1 MAFKTLRFQA
11 GPGATKVLTRDG
23 FDFDRFQVMAGASGG
38 PKWLALSRLDKFIA
52 GELLPR
58 RKTPLFLLGSSIGAW
73 RFSCYTK
80 PDPVAAIQEFEDAYV
95 AQRYGKKPTAEE
107 VTAETRRFF
116 KLIAGE
122 GGVAQMLSNP
132 RVRLNV
138 MAVRCR
144 GAAAYEQP
152 WLQGLGMMAAA
163 TGNLFSR
170 RALALSYER
179 ALFFDSRDEPP
190 FMNLTGLPMHRIA
203 LSERNLEDAVVA
215 SGSIPLV
222 LEGVRD
228 IHGAPRGMYRD
239 GGVTDYHFN
248 DSLSSDDGLV
258 FYPHF
263 YPYMVPGWFDKSLSW
278 RRAHGAATDKVLLV
292 SPSQEFVASLPYGKI
307 PDRKDFANLDNEQR
321 ISYWNTVVA
330 ESERMADEFRELLA
344 GGDLAGR
351 LEPLG

>member
-11 GPGATKVLTRDG
+11 GPGAARVLTRDG

-38 PKWLALSRLDKFIA
+38 PKWLALSRLDKFIT

-73 RFSCYTK
+73 RFSCYTRL
-80 PDPVAAIQEFEDAYV
+80 DPVAAIQEFEDAYIE
-95 AQRYGKKPTAEE
+95 QRYGKKPTAQE
-107 VTAETRRFF
+107 VTEETRRFF

-122 GGVAQMLSNP
+122 AGVARMLSSP
-132 RVRLNV
+132 AVRLNV

-144 GAAAYEQP
+144 GAAAFEQP

-170 RALALSYER
+170 RALAVSYER
-179 ALFFDSRDEPP
+179 VLFFDSRDEPP
-190 FMNLTGLPMHRIA
+190 FMDLAGLPMHRIP
-203 LSERNLEDAVVA
+203 LSEQNLEDAVVA

-222 LEGVRD
+222 LEGVPD

-239 GGVTDYHFN
+239 GGVTDYHFS
-248 DSLSSDDGLV
+248 DSLSRDDGLV

-263 YPYMVPGWFDKSLSW
+263 YPYMVPGWFDKSLPW

-292 SPSQEFVASLPYGKI
+292 SPSEEFVASLPYGKI
-307 PDRKDFANLDNEQR
+307 PDRKDFATLDNAQR
-321 ISYWNTVVA
+321 IGYWNTVVA

-344 GGDLAGR
+344 GGDLAGQ

>member
-1 MAFKTLRFQA
+1 MAFKTLRFRA
-11 GPGATKVLTRDG
+11 GPGATEILTRNG

-38 PKWLALSRLDKFIA
+38 PKWLALSRLDKFIT

-58 RKTPLFLLGSSIGAW
+58 RKMPLFLLGSSIGAW
-73 RFSCYTK
+73 RFSCYAT
-80 PDPVAAIQEFEDAYV
+80 PDPVATIQKFEDAYV

-116 KLIAGE
+116 TLISGD

-144 GAAAYEQP
+144 GPAAFEQP

-163 TGNLFSR
+163 TGNLLGR
-170 RALALSYER
+170 RGLAVSYER
-179 ALFFDSRDEPP
+179 AMFFDPRDEPP
-190 FMNLTGLPMHRIA
+190 FMDLKGLPMHHIA
-203 LSERNLEDAVVA
+203 LSEQNLEDAVVA

-228 IHGAPRGMYRD
+228 IHGAPAGMYRD

-248 DSLSSDDGLV
+248 DALSSDDGLV

-263 YPYMVPGWFDKSLSW
+263 YPYMVPGWFDKSLAW
-278 RRAHGAATDKVLLV
+278 RRAKGAATDKVLLV
-292 SPSQEFVASLPYGKI
+292 SPSEEFVASLPYGKI
-307 PDRKDFANLDNEQR
+307 PDRRDFVDLDNEQR
-321 ISYWNTVVA
+321 IRYWKTVVA

-344 GGDLAGR
+344 RGELADR
-351 LEPLG
+351 LEPLA